1 LDTSGWSINF
11 KACDVKKT
19 KSLVYP
25 ANFDIW
31 NQRWVVVL
39 SHRLT
44 AQFHMKIIISAKDR
58 CNKCYMITLMKI
70 YANYYNIFTITMNF
84 FASSL
89 YIKTWEPLAHI
100 LIITKGSTKRC
111 KINRE
116 NLQKKEL
123 QKHKQ
128 KMKNSFINMH
138 HLPTWVNLPVIY
150 SRFYRPMI
158 HPSSISNWDYWT
170 ALVNTAL
177 MLFSNLCQ
185 PSSLWQTPRN
195 WFFHPAIIECDLSV
209 DPKQA

>member
-1 LDTSGWSINF
+1 MFDLYWISSSSGSFRVNNGVCVCVVKCGQIDICQVTWWEGQKIWTTYFPGSYNSRSSFAARHPKSTILLDTSGWSINF

-25 ANFDIW
+25 ANFDKW

-44 AQFHMKIIISAKDR
+44 AISQFPTQIHMKIIISAKDR
-58 CNKCYMITLMKI
+58 CNNSYMITLMKI
-70 YANYYNIFTITMNF
+70 YANFFNIFTITMNF

-100 LIITKGSTKRC
+100 LIITKGC

-123 QKHKQ
+123 QKHK
-128 KMKNSFINMH
+128 KNEK
-138 HLPTWVNLPVIY
+138 
-150 SRFYRPMI
+150 
-158 HPSSISNWDYWT
+158 
-170 ALVNTAL
+170 
-177 MLFSNLCQ
+177 
-185 PSSLWQTPRN
+185 
-195 WFFHPAIIECDLSV
+195 FFH
-209 DPKQA
+209 